1 MEEGKMKIFSTLI
14 MLIALIL
21 CSSCASNGQ
30 IKIKINQPGKIF
42 EFQSESISAGAAN
55 ALMQTYN
62 GANGT
67 EGVSQTQTTGSLI
80 PVQIKNNQAYTFTIT
95 NGPFAGTTIKP
106 GKLSETKNMP
116 VGSHV
121 IQYKWERDGL
131 TGNTANPI
139 QINPDTKL
147 IIF

>member
-1 MEEGKMKIFSTLI
+1 MKIIPVLI
-14 MLIALIL
+14 VLIL
-21 CSSCASNGQ
+21 CFGCASNGQ
-30 IKIKINQPGKIF
+30 IKIKMNQPGKNF

-62 GANGT
+62 GANGG
-67 EGVSQTQTTGSLI
+67 EGSSQAQTTGSLI
-80 PVQIKNNQAYTFTIT
+80 PIQIKNNQAYTFTIT
-95 NGPFAGTTIKP
+95 NGPFAGITIKP

-116 VGSHV
+116 LGSHV

-131 TGNTANPI
+131 SGNAANPI